1 MPSSH
6 GHRSRSHSHSSSHRE
21 HRSRHSHSRHRSSSR
36 VPSPVRSPG
45 FRPSPSPAPVVQGHH
60 YRPRANSHSSDAQH
74 HQQHHQSRSSQG
86 HDYSRSPSHD
96 YDHSRHGSHS
106 VTPAPPMHISQNS
119 KPNAPYMLV
128 PTTAYTASEFQQSHM
143 THHNYEPTPDLAP
156 TAFPIPVPS
165 PTPASTAPHGMTS
178 HQFPPTTSTSHAP
191 SAPAPSLLAQEIDAP
206 KATSDGRH
214 SHPLFRHSR
223 CTGKRKA
230 VCVGINYTGQ
240 KNELQG
246 CVNDARNIYQFLMG
260 LHRIRIIP

>member
-1 MPSSH
+1 MLKA
-6 GHRSRSHSHSSSHRE
+6 RTE
-21 HRSRHSHSRHRSSSR
+21 
-36 VPSPVRSPG
+36 
-45 FRPSPSPAPVVQGHH
+45 
-60 YRPRANSHSSDAQH
+60 
-74 HQQHHQSRSSQG
+74 
-86 HDYSRSPSHD
+86 
-96 YDHSRHGSHS
+96 
-106 VTPAPPMHISQNS
+106 NS

-191 SAPAPSLLAQEIDAP
+191 SAPAPVQTRALHMPYLTRSRPRKSLLAQEIDAP

-230 VCVGINYTGQ
+230 VCVRDPT
-240 KNELQG
+240 
-246 CVNDARNIYQFLMG
+246 
-260 LHRIRIIP
+260 